1 MVGVTDVTSGSES
14 DFSVALTVETPVKL
28 IHGDCMHFDLL
39 AFYGGPDQVMTIT
52 SGIASL
58 VGFLLI
64 FWHKLVNAFFRLIG
78 RAAKSSDVG
87 SKSDTNTKTPS

>member
-1 MVGVTDVTSGSES
+1 
-14 DFSVALTVETPVKL
+14 
-28 IHGDCMHFDLL
+28 MHFNLL

-64 FWHKLVNAFFRLIG
+64 FWHKLVNAFFKMLG
-78 RAAKSSDVG
+78 RGPKVSDSEPPQDKTSS
-87 SKSDTNTKTPS
+87 